1 MFVLNLKLNLRKIII
16 ACLSISLLSAMA
28 IDFFTTAK
36 IDDSSSVM
44 TNDSK
49 FDYVLTDSNYLEIL
63 KVVHENIDQNVGKTV
78 KLSGFIFRMPDFNE
92 TTFVCGKNIIY
103 DGEDSVAGFMC
114 VSDNAKDLI
123 DNEWVELTGII
134 EKGSYV
140 SDMPVI
146 RIGSIKKIKAPENT
160 FIQQAEE

>member
-16 ACLSISLLSAMA
+16 ACLSISLLTAMA

-36 IDDSSSVM
+36 IDDASAAM

-49 FDYVLTDSNYLEIL
+49 YDYVLTDNNYLEVL
-63 KVVHENIDQNVGKTV
+63 KTVHDNIDGNIGKTV
-78 KLSGFIFRMPDFNE
+78 KISGFVFRMPDFND

-114 VSDNAKDLI
+114 SLDTAKELL
-123 DNEWVELTGII
+123 DNEWVEITGII

-146 RIGSIKKIKAPENT
+146 KVGSVKKIKAPENT
-160 FIQQAEE
+160 FISSEE